1 MGALVKAVLACAAVV
16 LVGVWAVSSHTAS
29 LNAAA
34 GVDVLGPFGPT
45 SDVASQPSDSVCIE
59 ARVERFHWHFRYP
72 GRDGLLGTG
81 DDVSVADELH
91 LPQGVAVE
99 LSLESSD
106 YLVIWDSPELSE
118 KAMAVPGLPQT
129 VRLTADR
136 SGQFDVMT
144 DPMCGWSF
152 FHDDVLARVFVLAT
166 DDFNLW
172 CKQSFEADRFGRGKT

>member
-72 GRDGLLGTG
+72 GRDGLSHKSRRGHG
-81 DDVSVADELH
+81 FPEARD
-91 LPQGVAVE
+91 
-99 LSLESSD
+99 LSL
-106 YLVIWDSPELSE
+106 I
-118 KAMAVPGLPQT
+118 
-129 VRLTADR
+129 
-136 SGQFDVMT
+136 
-144 DPMCGWSF
+144 
-152 FHDDVLARVFVLAT
+152 HI
-166 DDFNLW
+166 
-172 CKQSFEADRFGRGKT
+172 